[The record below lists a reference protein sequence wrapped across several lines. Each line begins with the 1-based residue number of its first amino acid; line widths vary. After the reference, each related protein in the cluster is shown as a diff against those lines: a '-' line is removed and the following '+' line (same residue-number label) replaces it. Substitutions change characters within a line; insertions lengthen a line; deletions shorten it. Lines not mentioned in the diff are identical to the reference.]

1 MDLLWLVLPGSLE
14 SQAKILPGCCRSTRG
29 NLGSVTVARGFF
41 VAPYQLNMA
50 WTSKCLGFF
59 QADSWLK
66 TAWIWRDLVM
76 TVFVVKQ
83 TFLTIWSI
91 LKCHTGAKPADFV
104 WMCLSSNWNWTP
116 SRLLSRSTVKI
127 KGITKTRISVR
138 WKFQAATLHYSNVT
152 ISGWSFW
159 KLQEMGWR
167 RRHLYLSGR
176 FNSDHKFWY
185 VQRTVDGWASAKLT
199 WCRGLWGT
207 FIVLHRPKWFLILSL
222 ASLIFFLSVVRCWYT
237 YYWILKLGESY
248 ENSISRFMNYIVHNI
263 CISSIVYSY
272 M

>member
-1 MDLLWLVLPGSLE
+1 
-14 SQAKILPGCCRSTRG
+14 
-29 NLGSVTVARGFF
+29 
-41 VAPYQLNMA
+41 MA

-263 CISSIVYSY
+263 CISSIVHSY